1 MELILI
7 RHGLPERRHDTSNPP
22 LAAKGLDQAHRVAAW
37 LADEKVDAV
46 FASTM
51 LRAIQTAEPF
61 AAQAGHVV
69 TQHDGIAEY
78 DRDSGRYVP
87 MEELKRDNYEAWLAM
102 AQGNHGVDIAG
113 FHATVVAALE
123 EIVESHP
130 GKRVAVFCHGGVIN
144 VWTAHGL
151 SMTPRLFF
159 EPDYTSIH
167 RFMCARSGQRNVVS
181 LNERAHLREM
191 AE

>member
-61 AAQAGHVV
+61 AAQAFS
-69 TQHDGIAEY
+69 Y
-78 DRDSGRYVP
+78 SSGVSR
-87 MEELKRDNYEAWLAM
+87 M
-102 AQGNHGVDIAG
+102 ARMSCMGSA
-113 FHATVVAALE
+113 F
-123 EIVESHP
+123 S
-130 GKRVAVFCHGGVIN
+130 
-144 VWTAHGL
+144 GL
-151 SMTPRLFF
+151 SGFL
-159 EPDYTSIH
+159 
-167 RFMCARSGQRNVVS
+167 
-181 LNERAHLREM
+181 
-191 AE
+191 